1 MRKCIFLMSAVVCLT
16 ASAQHIR
23 ETLTLEK
30 GWNAVYLESTPD
42 EADCEAFFAGLPVT
56 GAGAYMSDAFEPKAS
71 YASNGELKRQQ
82 PIAYLQWVRGSRNS
96 TLKRLSG
103 GMAYLVF
110 ATNAA
115 EKTFLG
121 IPERPLFSWHRVAPN
136 AADDEFYNLVGV
148 SVGEGDSPAAAA
160 YFEEGPYGTD
170 AGARQVWGVGGASE
184 SGPELKSI
192 GFLGRAPKVSGGRA
206 YALTATEAREWGGVI
221 SVEESAGL
229 VLTTEGET
237 RELHVS
243 NAGTKARA
251 FRFTVRRSAEDGEL
265 FPPLRRRLPRTD
277 LLADD
282 AYAGVEADAS
292 WEVALAPG
300 ETAAVPLSVDP
311 ARATEGDFAA
321 VFEICDLGGTCMR
334 VRVPIAVAVTLL
346 DTVAADRPALLQAAQ
361 PPVAASGPKFS
372 PENQSGLW
380 VGAMVLDKV
389 SQYDNFSADSATNPV
404 PSEAVAAAG
413 NMPVN
418 LIVHV
423 TSNGTVRLLQRVAIG
438 ANTNGVRGLYHEYAQ
453 IPTSFESRRLHSTG
467 MMSVENREV
476 VALSGSEA
484 MGRLC
489 FSWTVG
495 EKARDNP
502 FRHAWHPDHDG
513 KTADYA
519 KDAPTGDVPESYL
532 DPIKPELWSISNRLD
547 LVSSSAVAVNAQSVS
562 GQATWTVW
570 GLVSGRPIVTT
581 GQYMLNRVLAIPEI
595 KGDER

>member
-1 MRKCIFLMSAVVCLT
+1 MSLVSSLVSLT
-16 ASAQHIR
+16 ASAAHIR

-42 EADCEAFFAGLPVT
+42 EADCEAFFADLPVT
-56 GAGAYMSDAFEPKAS
+56 GVGVYMSDAFEPKAS
-71 YASNGELKRQQ
+71 YTSGGELKRQQ
-82 PIAYLQWVRGSRNS
+82 PIAYLQWVRGARNS

-103 GMAYLVF
+103 GMAYLMF
-110 ATNAA
+110 ATNAV

-121 IPERPLFSWHRVAPN
+121 VPERPQFSWHRVAPN

-148 SVGEGDSPAAAA
+148 SVGAGDSPAAAV

-170 AGARQVWGVGGASE
+170 ASARQVWGIGGVSE
-184 SGPELKSI
+184 AGPELKSI
-192 GFLGRAPKVSGGRA
+192 GLLGRAPKVSGGRA

-243 NAGTKARA
+243 NAGTKARS
-251 FRFTVRRSAEDGEL
+251 FRFTVRRSAKDDEL

-277 LLADD
+277 LLADE
-282 AYAGVEADAS
+282 AYANVEADVG

-311 ARATEGDFAA
+311 ARATAGDFAA
-321 VFEICDLGGTCMR
+321 VFEVCDLGGTCMR
-334 VRVPIAVAVTLL
+334 VRAPIDVAVTLL
-346 DTVAADRPALLQAAQ
+346 DTVSASRPALAAAAQ
-361 PPVAASGPKFS
+361 APASANGPKFS

-389 SQYDNFSADSATNPV
+389 SQYDNLTAESATNPT
-404 PSEAVAAAG
+404 PSTAVTAAG
-413 NMPVN
+413 NMSVN

-423 TSNGTVRLLQRVAIG
+423 TSNGTARLLQRVAIG
-438 ANTNGVRGLYHEYAQ
+438 ANTNGVRELYHEYAQ
-453 IPTSFESRRLHSTG
+453 IPATFESRRLHSTG

-489 FSWTVG
+489 FGWAVG

-513 KTADYA
+513 KTADYS
-519 KDAPTGDVPESYL
+519 KDTPTGDEPASYL

-547 LVSSSAVAVNAQSVS
+547 LVSSSSVATNAQSVS

-595 KGDER
+595 KGVGSGE